1 MFEEQDVDLQVF
13 LSLTDNDLK
22 EIGIKWV
29 SITSF
34 YSVYIYM
41 HFLLVKDS
49 DKHTD
54 VINIQMSFIY
64 RFKIQKIIA
73 ESDQVICF
81 EFQIVWSKKKD
92 DKCNSSLA
100 KQSSNANQW
109 QVGASLRRSSG
120 RRDAGNGSSAFE
132 GKKIWKYSK
141 ISWNLWSLWCIYVS

>member
-1 MFEEQDVDLQVF
+1 
-13 LSLTDNDLK
+13 
-22 EIGIKWV
+22 
-29 SITSF
+29 
-34 YSVYIYM
+34 M

-54 VINIQMSFIY
+54 VFH

-100 KQSSNANQW
+100 KQSSNANQ
-109 QVGASLRRSSG
+109 
-120 RRDAGNGSSAFE
+120 
-132 GKKIWKYSK
+132 
-141 ISWNLWSLWCIYVS
+141 

>member
-29 SITSF
+29 SINTSF
-34 YSVYIYM
+34 YSIYIYM
-41 HFLLVKDS
+41 HFLLV
-49 DKHTD
+49 
-54 VINIQMSFIY
+54 VIYIQMSFIDLKF
-64 RFKIQKIIA
+64 RIIIA
-73 ESDQVICF
+73 ESDQIICF

-132 GKKIWKYSK
+132 GKKICKYST
-141 ISWNLWSLWCIYVS
+141 ISWYLWSLWCICIS

>member
-54 VINIQMSFIY
+54 VFHI
-64 RFKIQKIIA
+64 
-73 ESDQVICF
+73 
-81 EFQIVWSKKKD
+81 
-92 DKCNSSLA
+92 
-100 KQSSNANQW
+100 
-109 QVGASLRRSSG
+109 
-120 RRDAGNGSSAFE
+120 
-132 GKKIWKYSK
+132 
-141 ISWNLWSLWCIYVS
+141 